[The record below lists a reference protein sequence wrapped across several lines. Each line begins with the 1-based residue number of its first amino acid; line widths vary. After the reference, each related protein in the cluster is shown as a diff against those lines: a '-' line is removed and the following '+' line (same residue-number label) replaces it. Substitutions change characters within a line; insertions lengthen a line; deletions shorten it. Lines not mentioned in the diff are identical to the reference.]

1 MKKVLMIFMS
11 LFIMFSFTIVVAQ
24 DEVNAQDPD
33 DMRAIEKPEVVTS
46 KTIIVNGQ
54 VVQEKPV
61 ILKTQKAFTLRERN
75 KLAQIEKAKLA
86 AQKNASTTQVLN
98 SAKDTPRGAVS
109 HSSE

>member
-11 LFIMFSFTIVVAQ
+11 LFILFSFTIVMAQ

-46 KTIIVNGQ
+46 KTVIINGQ
-54 VVQEKPV
+54 VVQEKPAV
-61 ILKTQKAFTLRERN
+61 LKTQKAFTLRERN

-86 AQKNASTTQVLN
+86 AQKNASATRVLD
-98 SAKDTPRGAVS
+98 SAKDAPRGTVLKT
-109 HSSE
+109 SE